1 MIDLKFF
8 PSFSMLLSPR
18 RSFPSLSLYLSISFT
33 RRHRDT
39 LTKLPASPVN
49 SALRII
55 TAWLRTTVCARH
67 IARHKTGN
75 GGVGAK
81 ERDVCRKL

>member
-1 MIDLKFF
+1 MIGLKRFL
-8 PSFSMLLSPR
+8 LLSKLLSSRLPL
-18 RSFPSLSLYLSISFT
+18 PSLSPSISVT
-33 RRHRDT
+33 RCHRDT